1 MPKILPTRNRLYFS
15 TTTIFFCKSIIFA
28 YMLPILQALEAHS
41 DRIAIPYTTGHLVFR
56 IWGQGEPVV
65 LLHGG
70 SGSWK
75 HWVKNITALVQDG
88 RQVLVPDMPGFGE
101 SAAPLVGQDAD
112 VLAEP
117 IAWAIQQIIPNRA
130 FDLVAFSFGS
140 MVAAQ
145 LAVSNTPNTTNPTNV
160 RKLIL
165 TGSPALGINELR
177 PFKLKPWNDLPEGPA
192 RDAIHRHNLG
202 VLMFS
207 SPHAVDELALEIH
220 RANLALDRMKR
231 RRLAYTDFLLQ
242 LLRKVP
248 CPVFGIWGALDVLY
262 KENHAAVEKA
272 MEQSPNFQRLEFIE
286 HAGHWVQFEYP
297 DAYNAAL
304 ISALA

>member
-1 MPKILPTRNRLYFS
+1 
-15 TTTIFFCKSIIFA
+15 
-28 YMLPILQALEAHS
+28 MLPLLQALDAQS
-41 DRIAIPYTTGHLVFR
+41 NRVAIPYTHGHLVFR
-56 IWGQGEPVV
+56 IWGEGDPVV

-75 HWVKNITALVQDG
+75 HWVKNVTALVASG

-145 LAVSNTPNTTNPTNV
+145 MAVSDTMHV

-177 PFKLKPWNDLPEGPA
+177 PFKLKPWNDLPEGFA
-192 RDAIHRHNLG
+192 RDAIHKHNLG
-202 VLMFS
+202 VLMLS
-207 SPHAVDELALEIH
+207 SLQAVDDLALEIH
-220 RANLALDRMKR
+220 RSNLALDRMKR

-242 LLRKVP
+242 LLRKVQ
-248 CPVFGIWGALDVLY
+248 CPVFGIWGALDILY
-262 KENHAAVEKA
+262 KGNHAAVEKA
-272 MEQSPNFQRLEFIE
+272 LAQSPNFQRLEFIE

>member
-1 MPKILPTRNRLYFS
+1 MPRILPTIKRLNLS

-28 YMLPILQALEAHS
+28 YMLPILQALEAQA
-41 DRIAIPYTTGHLVFR
+41 DRVAIAYTTGHLVFR
-56 IWGQGEPVV
+56 IWGQGQPVV

-75 HWVKNITALVQDG
+75 HWVKNITALVHSG

-117 IAWAIQQIIPNRA
+117 IAWAIQQIIPDRA
-130 FDLVAFSFGS
+130 YDLVAFSFGS

-145 LAVSNTPNTTNPTNV
+145 LAVGDATYV

-165 TGSPALGINELR
+165 TGSPALGINALR
-177 PFKLKPWNDLPEGPA
+177 PFKLKPWNDLPEGPE

-207 SPHAVDELALEIH
+207 SPQAVDELALEIH

-272 MEQSPNFQRLEFIE
+272 MAQSPNFQRLEFIE
-286 HAGHWVQFEYP
+286 NAGHWVQFEYP